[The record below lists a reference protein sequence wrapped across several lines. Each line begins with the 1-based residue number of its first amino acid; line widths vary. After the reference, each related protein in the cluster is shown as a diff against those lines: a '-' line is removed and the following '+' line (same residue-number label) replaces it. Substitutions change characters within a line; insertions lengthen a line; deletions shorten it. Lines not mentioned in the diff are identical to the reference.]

1 MSFYTR
7 TFEILV
13 REVEIVLLVA
23 LETLKGVAITYTL
36 KMKLNSSEIGF

>member
-23 LETLKGVAITYTL
+23 LETLKGAAITFTL
-36 KMKLNSSEIGF
+36 KKKNKKL